1 MHLLSRILLQL
12 ILTRVV
18 RATYFRINCTIPP
31 EGSNFVSGPDVRSTL
46 SILWSSLLTIFLC
59 TWTVQHLSLPPPENE
74 NDGILK
80 RFWQFLWRKP
90 KWMMVVIILP
100 EFFVGRA
107 LGELVAAYRSA
118 NCCSFMQECAK
129 TLSTQWTITHAFYA
143 NMGGFVLRDG
153 TAAESGNGGRCE
165 ITASSTLSP
174 LDVLPSDETTP
185 ELSIP
190 FITRLTNECLLRK
203 HDCREDEPDNIGDS
217 DDCLDLEHDCWVHEP
232 VTIEYTD
239 EELHFDLPIAV
250 NTAHLCTLMRTGLIK
265 QLPRISE
272 DEIKDRSKEDLVVK
286 LLALGQVLWLFIQ
299 LIDRKVSG
307 LPSTQLEIAVLS
319 FAVCTFLT
327 YLLWLRKPKD
337 IKIPTEVL
345 TTRRLSREDR
355 CRLLWLNSYGFFE
368 NSLLETGTHKPSP
381 TIPNDIYNREAQL
394 FRINIPDP
402 TDPDLTRGWGMTY
415 EDAGFTLGAVVFG
428 ACHCIAW
435 NFDFPTPI
443 EQTLWRATSV
453 FTAAIMPLYYLGWY
467 GLAVLHFSGKAT
479 VILASIT
486 YTLYIICRLYIIA
499 EVFRSLFYLPP
510 EAFLATWS
518 SLVPHAD

>member
-1 MHLLSRILLQL
+1 MHLPARILFQL
-12 ILTRVV
+12 ILARFV
-18 RATYFRINCTIPP
+18 RATYFHINCTVPP
-31 EGSNFVSGPDVRSTL
+31 EGSNFVSGPNVRSTL

-59 TWTVQHLSLPPPENE
+59 TWTVQHLSLPPPEDE
-74 NDGILK
+74 KDGILK
-80 RFWQFLWRKP
+80 RFWQFLGRKP
-90 KWMMVVIILP
+90 KWMMVVTILP

-107 LGELVAAYRSA
+107 LGEFVAAYRSA
-118 NCCSFMQECAK
+118 NCCNFMQECAK
-129 TLSTQWTITHAFYA
+129 KSNTQWTITHAFYA

-153 TAAESGNGGRCE
+153 TAAKSNNGSRCE
-165 ITASSTLSP
+165 MTAPSTSSP

-185 ELSIP
+185 ALSIP
-190 FITRLTNECLLRK
+190 YTTRLMNDCLRRK
-203 HDCREDEPDNIGDS
+203 HDCREDEPENIGDS
-217 DDCLDLEHDCWVHEP
+217 DNCLDFEHDCWVHESTP
-232 VTIEYTD
+232 YSD
-239 EELHFDLPIAV
+239 EDLDFDLPVAV

-272 DEIKDRSKEDLVVK
+272 DEIKDRSKEDVVVK

-327 YLLWLRKPKD
+327 YLLWLKKPKD
-337 IKIPTEVL
+337 IRIPTEVL
-345 TTRRLSREDR
+345 TTQKLSRVDK
-355 CRLLWLNSYGFFE
+355 CRLLYLNRYGFFE
-368 NSLLETGTHKPSP
+368 NSLLNTATHKPSP

-394 FRINIPDP
+394 FNVNVPDP
-402 TDPDLTRGWGMTY
+402 ADSELAQSWGMTY

-435 NFDFPTPI
+435 NFHFPTPI

-453 FTAAIMPLYYLGWY
+453 FTAAIMPLFYLGWY
-467 GLAVLHFSGKAT
+467 GLAVLHLTGKAT

-486 YTLYIICRLYIIA
+486 YTLYITCRIYILA
-499 EVFRSLFYLPP
+499 EVFRSLFDLPP
-510 EAFLATWS
+510 DAFVATWS
-518 SLVPHAD
+518 SVVPHAD